1 MFTDTYYLANVILF
15 NEQYFQIKI
24 TNNLQRGSMI
34 PETWNIH
41 TVIVTLKH
49 ELFVHSDATSGTSL
63 CSIMEETFT
72 SGKYVPLFLISILN
86 MYI

>member
-1 MFTDTYYLANVILF
+1 MRWRITVLFTDTYYLANNILF

-24 TNNLQRGSMI
+24 NNLQRGSMI

-49 ELFVHSDATSGTSL
+49 ELFVHSVAALPRLARHCAPLWKKHSLQANMFL
-63 CSIMEETFT
+63 CS
-72 SGKYVPLFLISILN
+72 
-86 MYI
+86 